1 MGKSKKLLD
10 PKSVS
15 DSSGIHAGSIDTAN
29 QTTDREDNLFS
40 YDPAQPANLSDAR
53 IHQVVI
59 I

>member
-15 DSSGIHAGSIDTAN
+15 DSSGIHAGSMDTAN
-29 QTTDREDNLFS
+29 QTSDGDDNLFS
-40 YDPAQPANLSDAR
+40 YDPAKPAYLYDAR